1 MNPRISFVLQMSP
14 STSYE
19 NLEAIARNLLEGLNV
34 LLNSEQL
41 KCSIFLDGP
50 MIEALYNVAKPLMF
64 GKIQNAIRSGALE
77 FLGGGYYDPM
87 LPLFP
92 EDLQMMQLELHR
104 DYLKKVLGVEPQGYF
119 NSSLVWE
126 PGMADVLEHSRFD
139 YALVTESAVQDALGR
154 STPVSGWFTLED
166 RGALIRIVPVSEVL
180 SKAIA
185 EDNLSWR
192 SIAESYCRGG
202 RSAVAFFDIPSDPT
216 EIVNFFGRLVDFV
229 ETNEVQTRTVGFA
242 VDQLETCGSISF
254 LVSAGRNLGLPSTAR
269 TCRELLIRRPEINL
283 HHKTFLNLYRRG
295 RSVLSGKKWLEFCH
309 ALLPAMAPLFFRDLF
324 NRSGMR
330 SMMVRK
336 RSNRLLITAS
346 QLLDNLT
353 DFSGL
358 RVDVC
363 DYLLRGKKILFC
375 ENPESSYLLDCRI
388 GGALRAWNYKGA
400 KINLVNS
407 WRDDGEP
414 SFAFLDCLL
423 PNVDFTPVKLE
434 QMLYD
439 RKHLLADPYDYRMLR
454 TDLGTE
460 ILLDEEQGFASEERK
475 ALFRIKKVF
484 TFQGDAAKFTVSY
497 AIDNLA
503 YVNTKGFFGTIL
515 ELGLLSRGDVN
526 KVLIDGKN
534 VKWNMMEP
542 LLYPDGQTL
551 EIRDEKAG
559 CVFRMA
565 FDRPT
570 SIFVGSI
577 FGATSSAAPQ
587 AFQGI
592 RVFPFWNAP
601 FNVLDR
607 KAFKISVSVTK
618 R

>member
-34 LLNSEQL
+34 LLNSDQV
-41 KCSIFLDGP
+41 KCSIYLDGP
-50 MIEALYNVAKPLMF
+50 MIEMLYNVAKPLMF
-64 GKIQNAIRSGALE
+64 GKIQNAIRNGALE

-92 EDLQMMQLELHR
+92 EDLQTMQLELHR
-104 DYLKKVLGVEPQGYF
+104 DFLKKVLGVEPQGYF

-126 PGMADVLEHSRFD
+126 PGMTDVLERSRFD

-185 EDNLSWR
+185 EDDLSWR
-192 SIAESYCRGG
+192 NIAELYCRGG
-202 RSAVAFFDIPSDPT
+202 KSAVVSFDIPAEPT
-216 EIVNFFGRLVDFV
+216 QIVDFFGRLVDFV
-229 ETNEVQTRTVGFA
+229 ETNGVQTRTVGFA
-242 VDQLETCGSISF
+242 VDQLETSGSISF
-254 LVSAGRNLGLPSTAR
+254 LVSAGRKIGLPSTAR

-283 HHKTFLNLYRRG
+283 HHKAFLNLYRRG
-295 RSVLSGKKWLEFCH
+295 RSVLSGRKWFEFCKS
-309 ALLPAMAPLFFRDLF
+309 LLPAMAPMYFKDLF
-324 NRSGMR
+324 NNEGMR
-330 SMMVRK
+330 SMKVRK
-336 RSNRLLITAS
+336 RASHLLIEAS
-346 QLLDNLT
+346 QNLDNLT

-363 DYLLRGKKILFC
+363 DFLLLGKKVIFC
-375 ENPESSYLLDCRI
+375 ENPDSSYLLDYRF
-388 GGALRAWNYKGA
+388 GGVLRALNYKVS
-400 KINLVNS
+400 KMNLVNT

-414 SFAFLDCLL
+414 SVAFLDCLL
-423 PNVDFTPVKLE
+423 PNADITPVKLE

-439 RKHLLADPYDYRMLR
+439 RKHLLADPYDYRILR
-454 TDLGTE
+454 TPTGTE
-460 ILLDEEQGFASEERK
+460 IMLDEEQGFDNEERK

-484 TFQGDAAKFTVSY
+484 AFQGDAAKFTVSY

-515 ELGLLSRGDVN
+515 ELGLLSKSDVH
-526 KVLIDGKN
+526 KVLVDGKN
-534 VKWNMMEP
+534 VRWNMEEP
-542 LLYPDGQTL
+542 LLYPDGQSL
-551 EIRDEKAG
+551 EIYDTAGG
-559 CVFRMA
+559 CVFRMG

-592 RVFPFWNAP
+592 RVFPFWQAP
-601 FNVLDR
+601 FSILDR
-607 KAFKISVSVTK
+607 KSFKISVSISK

>member
-19 NLEAIARNLLEGLNV
+19 NLEAVARNLLEGLNV
-34 LLNSEQL
+34 LLGSEQV
-41 KCSIFLDGP
+41 KCSIYLDGP

-64 GKIQNAIRSGALE
+64 GKIQNAIRNGAIE

-92 EDLQMMQLELHR
+92 EDLQTMQLELHR
-104 DYLKKVLGVEPQGYF
+104 DYLKKVFGTEPQGYF

-126 PGMADVLEHSRFD
+126 PGMTDVLERSRFD

-166 RGALIRIVPVSEVL
+166 RGALIRIVPVSEML

-185 EDNLSWR
+185 EDNLAWR
-192 SIAESYCRGG
+192 SIAEPYCRDGK
-202 RSAVAFFDIPSDPT
+202 SAIVLLDIPSDPSAII
-216 EIVNFFGRLVDFV
+216 EFFGRFVDFV

-242 VDQLETCGSISF
+242 VDQLETCGTISF
-254 LVSAGRNLGLPSTAR
+254 LVSAGRKLGLPSTAR

-295 RSVLSGKKWLEFCH
+295 RSMLSGKRWLEFCH
-309 ALLPAMAPLFFRDLF
+309 SLLPAMAPMYFRDMF
-324 NRSGMR
+324 NNEGMR
-330 SMMVRK
+330 SMKVRK
-336 RSNRLLITAS
+336 RAGHLLIEAS
-346 QLLDNLT
+346 QILDDLT

-363 DYLLRGKKILFC
+363 DFLLLGKKVIFC
-375 ENPESSYLLDCRI
+375 ENPDCSYLLDYRF
-388 GGALRAWNYKGA
+388 GGALRALNFKRA
-400 KINLVNS
+400 QMNLVNT

-414 SFAFLDCLL
+414 SVAFLDCLL
-423 PNVDFTPVKLE
+423 PNVDITPVKLE

-439 RKHLLADPYDYRMLR
+439 RKHLLADPYDYRILR
-454 TDLGTE
+454 TQTGTE
-460 ILLDEEQGFASEERK
+460 IMLDEEQGFVNDERK

-484 TFQGDAAKFTVSY
+484 AFQGSAAKFTVSY

-515 ELGLLSRGDVN
+515 ELGLLSKGEAN

-534 VKWNMMEP
+534 VKWNMDEP
-542 LLYPDGQTL
+542 LLYPDGQSL
-551 EIRDEKAG
+551 EINDTVGG

-570 SIFVGSI
+570 SIFVGPI

-587 AFQGI
+587 AYQGI
-592 RVFPFWNAP
+592 RVFPFWQAP
-601 FNVLDR
+601 FSVLDR
-607 KAFKISVSVTK
+607 KSFKIAVSVSK

>member
-14 STSYE
+14 STSYD
-19 NLEAIARNLLEGLNV
+19 NLEAIARNLLDGLNV
-34 LLNSEQL
+34 LLKSDQV
-41 KCSIFLDGP
+41 KCSIYLDGP
-50 MIEALYNVAKPLMF
+50 MIETLYNVAKPLMF

-92 EDLQMMQLELHR
+92 EDLQTLQLELHR
-104 DYLKKVLGVEPQGYF
+104 NLLKKVLSVEPQGYF

-126 PGMADVLEHSRFD
+126 PGMADVLERSCFD
-139 YALVTESAVQDALGR
+139 YALVTESAMQDALGR

-166 RGALIRIVPVSEVL
+166 RGALIRIVPVSEML

-185 EDNLSWR
+185 EDNLAWR
-192 SIAESYCRGG
+192 DIAESYCRGG
-202 RSAVAFFDIPSDPT
+202 KSAVAVFDIPSQPT
-216 EIVNFFGRLVDFV
+216 EIVDFFGRLVDFV
-229 ETNEVQTRTVGFA
+229 ETNGVQTRTVGFA

-254 LVSAGRNLGLPSTAR
+254 LVSAGRKLGLPSTAR

-283 HHKTFLNLYRRG
+283 HHKGFLNLYRRG
-295 RSVLSGKKWLEFCH
+295 RSVLSGKKWLEFCRT
-309 ALLPAMAPLFFRDLF
+309 LLPVMAPVYFRDLF
-324 NRSGMR
+324 NDEGMR
-330 SMMVRK
+330 SMKIRK
-336 RSNRLLITAS
+336 RANHLLIEAS
-346 QLLDNLT
+346 QILDNLT

-363 DYLLRGKKILFC
+363 DYLLLGRKVIFC
-375 ENPESSYLLDCRI
+375 ENPECSYLLDYRN
-388 GGALRAWNYKGA
+388 GGALRALNYKVA
-400 KINLVNS
+400 NLNLVNT

-414 SFAFLDCLL
+414 SVAFLDCLL
-423 PNVDFTPVKLE
+423 PNEDFTPVKLE

-439 RKHLLADPYDYRMLR
+439 RKHLLADPYDYRILR
-454 TDLGTE
+454 TNTGTE
-460 ILLDEEQGFASEERK
+460 IMLDEEQGFANGERK

-484 TFQGDAAKFTVSY
+484 SFQGNAAKFTVSY

-515 ELGLLSRGDVN
+515 ELGLLSKGDVN
-526 KVLIDGKN
+526 KIFIDGKN
-534 VKWNMMEP
+534 IKWNIDEP
-542 LLYPDGQTL
+542 LLYPEGTSL
-551 EIRDEKAG
+551 EIRDEADG
-559 CVFRMA
+559 CVFHMN

-592 RVFPFWNAP
+592 RVFPFWQAP
-601 FNVLDR
+601 FSILDR
-607 KAFKISVSVTK
+607 KAFKISVSLTK

>member
-34 LLNSEQL
+34 LLNSDQV
-41 KCSIFLDGP
+41 KCSIYLDGP
-50 MIEALYNVAKPLMF
+50 MIEMLYNVAKPLMF
-64 GKIQNAIRSGALE
+64 GKIQNAIRNGALE

-92 EDLQMMQLELHR
+92 EDLQTMQLELHR
-104 DYLKKVLGVEPQGYF
+104 DFLKKVLGVEPQGYF

-126 PGMADVLEHSRFD
+126 PGMTDVLERSRFD

-166 RGALIRIVPVSEVL
+166 RGALIRIVPVSETL

-185 EDNLSWR
+185 EDDLSWR
-192 SIAESYCRGG
+192 NIAESYCRGG
-202 RSAVAFFDIPSDPT
+202 KSAVVSFDIPAEPT
-216 EIVNFFGRLVDFV
+216 EIVDFFGRLVDFV
-229 ETNEVQTRTVGFA
+229 ETNGVQTRTVGFA
-242 VDQLETCGSISF
+242 VDQLETSGSISF
-254 LVSAGRNLGLPSTAR
+254 LVSAGRKLGLPSTAR

-283 HHKTFLNLYRRG
+283 HHKAFLNLYRRG
-295 RSVLSGKKWLEFCH
+295 RSVLSGRKWFEFCRT
-309 ALLPAMAPLFFRDLF
+309 LLPAMAPMYFRDLF
-324 NRSGMR
+324 NNEGMR
-330 SMMVRK
+330 SMKVRK
-336 RSNRLLITAS
+336 RASHLLIEAS
-346 QLLDNLT
+346 QNLDSLT

-363 DYLLRGKKILFC
+363 DFLLLGKKVIFC
-375 ENPESSYLLDCRI
+375 ENPDCSYLLDYRF
-388 GGALRAWNYKGA
+388 GGVLRALNYKVS
-400 KINLVNS
+400 KMNLVNT

-414 SFAFLDCLL
+414 SVAFLDCLL
-423 PNVDFTPVKLE
+423 PNVDITPVKLE
-434 QMLYD
+434 QLLYD
-439 RKHLLADPYDYRMLR
+439 RKHLLADPYDYRILR
-454 TDLGTE
+454 TPAGTE
-460 ILLDEEQGFASEERK
+460 IMLDEEQGFDNDERK

-484 TFQGDAAKFTVSY
+484 AFQGDAAKFTVSY
-497 AIDNLA
+497 DIDNLA
-503 YVNTKGFFGTIL
+503 YVNSKGFFGTIL
-515 ELGLLSRGDVN
+515 ELGLLSKGEVH

-534 VKWNMMEP
+534 VKWNMEEP
-542 LLYPDGQTL
+542 LLYPDGQSL
-551 EIRDEKAG
+551 EIHDTAGG
-559 CVFRMA
+559 CVLRMG

-592 RVFPFWNAP
+592 RVFPFWQAP
-601 FNVLDR
+601 FSILDR
-607 KAFKISVSVTK
+607 KSFKISVSLSK

>member
-1 MNPRISFVLQMSP
+1 VLD
-14 STSYE
+14 
-19 NLEAIARNLLEGLNV
+19 A
-34 LLNSEQL
+34 
-41 KCSIFLDGP
+41 
-50 MIEALYNVAKPLMF
+50 
-64 GKIQNAIRSGALE
+64 
-77 FLGGGYYDPM
+77 
-87 LPLFP
+87 
-92 EDLQMMQLELHR
+92 
-104 DYLKKVLGVEPQGYF
+104 EPQGYF

-126 PGMADVLEHSRFD
+126 PGMADILERSRFD
-139 YALVTESAVQDALGR
+139 YALVTEAAVQDALGR

-166 RGALIRIVPVSEVL
+166 RGSLIRIVPVSETL

-185 EDNLSWR
+185 EDNLAWR
-192 SIAESYCRGG
+192 TIAESYCRGG
-202 RSAVAFFDIPSDPT
+202 KSAIAFFDIPSEPT
-216 EIVNFFGRLVDFV
+216 EIVDFFGRLVDFV

-242 VDQLETCGSISF
+242 VDQLETSGSISF

-295 RSVLSGKKWLEFCH
+295 RNVLSGKKWLEFCH

-336 RSNRLLITAS
+336 RSNRLLIKAS

-375 ENPESSYLLDCRI
+375 ENPESSYLLDCRL

-439 RKHLLADPYDYRMLR
+439 RKHLLADPYDYRILR
-454 TDLGTE
+454 SESGTE
-460 ILLDEEQGFASEERK
+460 ILLDEEQGFDSVERK

-497 AIDNLA
+497 VIDNLA

-515 ELGLLSRGDVN
+515 ELGLLSR
-526 KVLIDGKN
+526 
-534 VKWNMMEP
+534 
-542 LLYPDGQTL
+542 
-551 EIRDEKAG
+551 
-559 CVFRMA
+559 
-565 FDRPT
+565 
-570 SIFVGSI
+570 
-577 FGATSSAAPQ
+577 
-587 AFQGI
+587 
-592 RVFPFWNAP
+592 
-601 FNVLDR
+601 
-607 KAFKISVSVTK
+607 
-618 R
+618 

>member
-34 LLNSEQL
+34 LLTSEQV
-41 KCSIFLDGP
+41 KCSIYLDGP
-50 MIEALYNVAKPLMF
+50 MIEMLYNIAKPLTF
-64 GKIQNAIRSGALE
+64 GKIQNAIHNGIIE

-92 EDLQMMQLELHR
+92 EDLQTMQLELHR
-104 DYLKKVLGVEPQGYF
+104 DFLRKVLGVEPQGYF

-126 PGMADVLEHSRFD
+126 PGMADVLERSRFD

-185 EDNLSWR
+185 EDDLSWR
-192 SIAESYCRGG
+192 SIAESYCRDGK
-202 RSAVAFFDIPSDPT
+202 SAIAFFDIPSEPT
-216 EIVNFFGRLVDFV
+216 EIVDFFGRLVDFV
-229 ETNEVQTRTVGFA
+229 EMNEVQTRTVGFA
-242 VDQLETCGSISF
+242 VNQLETCGSVSF
-254 LVSAGRNLGLPSTAR
+254 LVSAGRKLGLPSTAH
-269 TCRELLIRRPEINL
+269 TCRELLILRPEINL
-283 HHKTFLNLYRRG
+283 HHMAFLYLYRRG
-295 RSVLSGKKWLEFCH
+295 RNTLTGKKWLEFCKT
-309 ALLPAMAPLFFRDLF
+309 LLPAMAPRYFRDLF
-324 NRSGMR
+324 NNEGMR
-330 SMMVRK
+330 SMRVRK
-336 RSNRLLITAS
+336 RANRLLIEAA
-346 QLLDNLT
+346 QVLDNLT

-363 DYLLRGKKILFC
+363 DYLLLGKKVLFC
-375 ENPESSYLLDCRI
+375 ENPDCSYLLDTRF
-388 GGALRAWNYKGA
+388 GGALRALNYKGA
-400 KINLVNS
+400 NINLVNT

-414 SFAFLDCLL
+414 SVAFLDCLL
-423 PNVDFTPVKLE
+423 PNADITPVKLE

-439 RKHLLADPYDYRMLR
+439 RKHLLADPYDYRILR
-454 TDLGTE
+454 TEAGSE
-460 ILLDEEQGFASEERK
+460 ILLDEEQGFANDERK
-475 ALFRIKKVF
+475 ALFRIKKKF
-484 TFQGDAAKFTVSY
+484 AFQGDSAKFTVSY

-515 ELGLLSRGDVN
+515 ELGLLSKGDVN
-526 KVLIDGKN
+526 KVIIDGFN
-534 VKWNMMEP
+534 VKWNMAEP
-542 LLYPDGQTL
+542 LLYPDGQNL

-565 FDRPT
+565 FDRPA
-570 SIFVGSI
+570 SIFVGAI
-577 FGATSSAAPQ
+577 YGATSSAAPQ

-601 FNVLDR
+601 FNILDR
-607 KAFKISVSVTK
+607 KAFSISVSVTK